1 VFHLSGKARRGRQ
14 ALFAGVAAAAL
25 VLSACGGD
33 DDSDGGG
40 STSGGDGG
48 SDVIVGLAYDIG
60 GRGDQS
66 FNDSAA
72 AGLDKAE
79 KEFGFETREA
89 EATDGETDDAK
100 AERLRQLADEGANPI
115 IAVGFAYAGPLEDV
129 SAEYPD
135 VRFAI
140 VDSTDV
146 SGDNISNLVFADNEG
161 AFLVGV
167 IAGLKTKTNNVG
179 FVGGV
184 QTPLIETFQAGY
196 EAGVKAANPAATVQ
210 SAYISQP
217 PDYSGFGDEIN
228 GEKVAKGQFD
238 NGADIVFQAAG
249 GSGGGVFKAA
259 KASGGWA
266 IGVDSDQ
273 YNTASPD
280 VRDVIISSMLKRVD
294 TAVYDF
300 LKKEHEDE
308 FTAGTVTYD
317 LKTDGV
323 NYSTSGGKVDDIK
336 AQVDEFKQRIIDGEI
351 TVPSEL

>member
-1 VFHLSGKARRGRQ
+1 MFLNLGKRKRGT

-25 VLSACGGD
+25 VLSACGGSSSG
-33 DDSDGGG
+33 DSGG
-40 STSGGDGG
+40 SSDDGI
-48 SDVIVGLAYDIG
+48 IVGLAYDIG

-79 KEFGFETREA
+79 KEFGFTAKEA

-100 AERLRQLADEGANPI
+100 AERLRQLADEGANPV
-115 IAVGFAYAGPLEDV
+115 IAVGFAYAGPLETV
-129 SAEYPD
+129 AAEYPD
-135 VRFAI
+135 VHFAI

-146 SGDNISNLVFADNEG
+146 KAANIANLVFAENEG
-161 AFLVGV
+161 SFLVGV

-184 QTPLIETFQAGY
+184 QTPLIEKFEAGY
-196 EAGVKAANPAATVQ
+196 VAGVKAANPAAKVQ
-210 SAYISQP
+210 VAYISQP
-217 PDYSGFGDEIN
+217 PDFSGFGDEIN

-238 NGADIVFQAAG
+238 NGADVVFQAAG

-259 KASGGWA
+259 KAANGFA

-273 YNTASPD
+273 YNTADSA

-300 LKKEHEDE
+300 LKKENDGD
-308 FTAGTVTYD
+308 FTAGTTTYD
-317 LKTDGV
+317 LKVDGV
-323 NYSTSGGKVDDIK
+323 GYSTSGGKIDDIK
-336 AQVDEFKQRIIDGEI
+336 SKVDDYKAKIIAGTI
-351 TVPSEL
+351 TVPTAP

>member
-1 VFHLSGKARRGRQ
+1 VFGIIGKRTRRS
-14 ALFAGVAAAAL
+14 ALFAGVAASAL
-25 VLSACGGD
+25 VLSACG
-33 DDSDGGG
+33 S
-40 STSGGDGG
+40 SGGDGG
-48 SDVIVGLAYDIG
+48 SGGGSGGDSDVVVGLAYDIG

-79 KEFGFETREA
+79 KEFGFTAKEA

-100 AERLRQLADEGANPI
+100 AERLRQLADEGANPV
-115 IAVGFAYAGPLEDV
+115 IAVGFAYAGPLETV
-129 SAEYPD
+129 SKEYPQ
-135 VRFAI
+135 VHFAI

-146 SGDNISNLVFADNEG
+146 KADNITNLVFAENEG
-161 AFLVGV
+161 SFLVGV
-167 IAGLKTKTNNVG
+167 VAGLKTKTNNVG

-184 QTPLIETFQAGY
+184 QTPLIEKFQAGY
-196 EAGVKAANPAATVQ
+196 EAGVKAANPSAKVQ
-210 SAYISQP
+210 VAYISQP
-217 PDYSGFGDEIN
+217 PDFSGFGDEIN

-259 KASGGWA
+259 KAANGFA

-300 LKKEHEDE
+300 LKKENDDD
-308 FTAGTVTYD
+308 FTAGPITYD
-317 LKTDGV
+317 LKSDGV
-323 NYSTSGGKVDDIK
+323 NYSTTGGKIDDIKSKVDDYK
-336 AQVDEFKQRIIDGEI
+336 KQIIDGKI
-351 TVPSEL
+351 TVPTAP

>member
-1 VFHLSGKARRGRQ
+1 VFGIRGKRNRGT
-14 ALFAGVAAAAL
+14 ALVAGVAAAAL
-25 VLSACGGD
+25 VLSACGGSDGD
-33 DDSDGGG
+33 DNGGG
-40 STSGGDGG
+40 SGD
-48 SDVIVGLAYDIG
+48 SDIVVGLAYDIG

-79 KEFGFETREA
+79 KEFGFTIREA
-89 EATDGETDDAK
+89 EATDGETNDAK
-100 AERLRQLADEGANPI
+100 AERLRQLADEGANPV
-115 IAVGFAYAGPLEDV
+115 IAVGFAYAEPLKTVAAEYEDV
-129 SAEYPD
+129 H
-135 VRFAI
+135 FAI

-146 SGDNISNLVFADNEG
+146 KADNITNLVFAENEG
-161 AFLVGV
+161 SFLVGV

-184 QTPLIETFQAGY
+184 QTPLIEKFQAGY

-210 SAYISQP
+210 VAYITQP
-217 PDYSGFGDEIN
+217 PDFSGFGDEIN

-238 NGADIVFQAAG
+238 NGADIIFQAAG

-259 KASGGWA
+259 KAAGKSA

-273 YNTASPD
+273 YNTASPE

-300 LKKEHEDE
+300 LKKENDGD
-308 FTAGTVTYD
+308 FTAGPVTYD

-323 NYSTSGGKVDDIK
+323 GYSTSGGKIDDIK
-336 AQVDEFKQRIIDGEI
+336 SKVDDYKKQIIDGKI
-351 TVPSEL
+351 TVPTAP

>member
-1 VFHLSGKARRGRQ
+1 MFLNIGKRKRST

-25 VLSACGGD
+25 VLSACGG
-33 DDSDGGG
+33 SSSGGSGGGG
-40 STSGGDGG
+40 SGD
-48 SDVIVGLAYDIG
+48 SKIVVGLAYDIG

-79 KEFGFETREA
+79 KEFGFTAKEA

-115 IAVGFAYAGPLEDV
+115 IAVGFAYAGPLKTV
-129 SAEYPD
+129 SAEYPK
-135 VRFAI
+135 VHFAI

-146 SGDNISNLVFADNEG
+146 TAGNISNLVFAENEG
-161 AFLVGV
+161 SFLVGV

-184 QTPLIETFQAGY
+184 QTPLIEKFQAGY
-196 EAGVKAANPAATVQ
+196 VAGVKASNPAAKVQ
-210 SAYISQP
+210 VAYISQP
-217 PDYSGFGDEIN
+217 PDFSGFGDEIN
-228 GEKVAKGQFD
+228 GQKVAKGQFD
-238 NGADIVFQAAG
+238 NGADVVFQAAG

-259 KASGGWA
+259 KAANGFA

-273 YNTASPD
+273 YNTADSA

-300 LKKEHEDE
+300 LSKENDGH
-308 FTAGTVTYD
+308 FAAGTTTYD
-317 LKTDGV
+317 LKSEGV
-323 NYSTSGGKVDDIK
+323 GYSTTGGKVDDIK
-336 AQVDEFKQRIIDGEI
+336 TKVEDYKKQIIDGKI
-351 TVPSEL
+351 TVPTAP